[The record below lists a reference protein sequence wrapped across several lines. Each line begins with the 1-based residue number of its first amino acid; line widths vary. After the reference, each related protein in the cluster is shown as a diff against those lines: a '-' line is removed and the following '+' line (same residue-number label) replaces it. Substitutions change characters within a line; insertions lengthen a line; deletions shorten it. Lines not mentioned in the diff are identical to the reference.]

1 MKQIVILSE
10 DVKKY
15 TSRVR
20 FILKDLI
27 DMYKNGWQAR
37 IVVEQATK
45 IGSTSNTTTSA
56 GAISTKDDN
65 KSMST
70 KQQQQQSYSTNT
82 GGGGS
87 SPRTQDARQQSSFSS
102 KPNTPS
108 HASATTNNTAIP
120 ASGSTDEWTTVG
132 PTKTSKPAPFD
143 KATSMDNLQRGGGGG
158 QGSGGGGGGQGK
170 LDSKKKSTSSR
181 DLTATNTN
189 ANNNNSNNNNKQS
202 SGNLNKLGS
211 SSKHPSSNKL
221 NTTNNTP
228 NTNNNNRNRSNNNG
242 SPEPTTSTNANNNT
256 TSNNTVSFEHTT
268 ALPITTSTEEEGNIE
283 IDYTTPI
290 SKDILNSIRVTL
302 DEYIINNIDNDVI
315 IDLTE
320 KFTLYPILIH
330 RMSDILKYLIINI
343 LERKGDNDRMQF
355 NPFLLLLYNNKI
367 INKDDIIRSIYLLLN
382 ELDELT
388 LDIPKISSY
397 FSYIIAYLVY
407 NNIITLSFLCN
418 IPEENNYNMSMNAFD
433 FLAEILQVIQSTHAA
448 ATTTTTTDT
457 TTNTNSFNTDTTTT
471 TTHTNTNTS
480 TITAEVAY
488 QQGGGVTLLRSLPLN
503 PNETIEESVIRIV
516 DTYNLPFI
524 KL

>member
-10 DVKKY
+10 DNNKY

-45 IGSTSNTTTSA
+45 IGSNTTSA
-56 GAISTKDDN
+56 AVISTKDDN
-65 KSMST
+65 RSIST
-70 KQQQQQSYSTNT
+70 KQQQTNT
-82 GGGGS
+82 GGGGGS
-87 SPRTQDARQQSSFSS
+87 SPRTQDARSQSQSQSFSS

-120 ASGSTDEWTTVG
+120 ASGSMDEWTTVG

-143 KATSMDNLQRGGGGG
+143 KTTSMDNLQRGGGGG
-158 QGSGGGGGGQGK
+158 QGSGGGGGGGQGK

-189 ANNNNSNNNNKQS
+189 NNNNTNNNKQS

-221 NTTNNTP
+221 NSNNNNTTNTSNNT
-228 NTNNNNRNRSNNNG
+228 NNRNRSNNNG
-242 SPEPTTSTNANNNT
+242 SPEPNTSTNTNNT
-256 TSNNTVSFEHTT
+256 NNTNTVEHTT
-268 ALPITTSTEEEGNIE
+268 APPITTSTPTDEGNIE

-320 KFTLYPILIH
+320 KFTLYPTLIH
-330 RMSDILKYLIINI
+330 RMSDILRYLIINI
-343 LERKGDNDRMQF
+343 LERKGDNDRMRF

-367 INKDDIIRSIYLLLN
+367 INKDDILRSIYLLLN

-397 FSYIIAYLVY
+397 FSYIIAYLVS
-407 NNIITLSFLCN
+407 NNIITLTFLCN

-433 FLAEILQVIQSTHAA
+433 LLAEILQVIQSIHAA
-448 ATTTTTTDT
+448 SATTTDTTTDT
-457 TTNTNSFNTDTTTT
+457 TTNNNNTITTTNT
-471 TTHTNTNTS
+471 TP
-480 TITAEVAY
+480 ITAEEAY
-488 QQGGGVTLLRSLPLN
+488 QQGGGITLLRSLPLN
-503 PNETIEESVIRIV
+503 PNETIEESVVRIV

>member
-10 DVKKY
+10 DSTKY

-45 IGSTSNTTTSA
+45 IGSTSNTSA
-56 GAISTKDDN
+56 GAMSTKDDN
-65 KSMST
+65 RSMST
-70 KQQQQQSYSTNT
+70 KQQQTNT
-82 GGGGS
+82 GGGGGGS

-120 ASGSTDEWTTVG
+120 ASGSMDEWTTVG

-143 KATSMDNLQRGGGGG
+143 KTTSMDNLQRGGGGG
-158 QGSGGGGGGQGK
+158 QGSEGGGGGGGQGK
-170 LDSKKKSTSSR
+170 LDSRKKSTSSR
-181 DLTATNTN
+181 DLTSATNTN
-189 ANNNNSNNNNKQS
+189 TSNNNSNNNKQS

-221 NTTNNTP
+221 NSNSNNT
-228 NTNNNNRNRSNNNG
+228 NTSTNNNNRNRSNNNG
-242 SPEPTTSTNANNNT
+242 SPEPTTSTNTNNT
-256 TSNNTVSFEHTT
+256 TSNSTNTVEHTT
-268 ALPITTSTEEEGNIE
+268 TPPITTSTEEEGTNNTNST

-302 DEYIINNIDNDVI
+302 DEYITNNIDNDVV

-343 LERKGDNDRMQF
+343 LERKGDNDRMRF

-418 IPEENNYNMSMNAFD
+418 IPEDNNYNMSMNAFD
-433 FLAEILQVIQSTHAA
+433 LLAEILQVIQSIHAA
-448 ATTTTTTDT
+448 SATTTDTTTDT
-457 TTNTNSFNTDTTTT
+457 TTNNNNTTITTTNT
-471 TTHTNTNTS
+471 TP
-480 TITAEVAY
+480 ITAEEAY
-488 QQGGGVTLLRSLPLN
+488 QQGGGITLLRSLPLN

-516 DTYNLPFI
+516 NTFNLPFI